1 MSENEKYLKRDA
13 LSEGDVDG
21 GVNIRGELPRW
32 GEAQLCECSEYKE
45 NKTKGGL
52 NV

>member
-21 GVNIRGELPRW
+21 GVNIRGKLPFVKGRDS
-32 GEAQLCECSEYKE
+32 GVNV
-45 NKTKGGL
+45 NKYNGGAL
-52 NV
+52 T